1 MSVVPFSRPALR
13 HPSLSMSRWRHIV
26 TDISSGITSYLDK
39 RRNGLLSAMPVGAAL
54 CFTIGAGAVAAPLGW
69 VVAGISLLV
78 LEVRF
83 TPEDGR

>member
-1 MSVVPFSRPALR
+1 MSVVPFDRPVLR
-13 HPSLSMSRWRHIV
+13 RPSVKGWQRTLRTVSTQVS
-26 TDISSGITSYLDK
+26 TYLAK

-54 CFTIGAGAVAAPLGW
+54 CFTIGAGLVAAPLGW